1 MVQLWVV
8 VGAFALVNLAV
19 FTVGIDAYDK
29 YMGNDK
35 EGVVEIQEVV
45 DQQKV
50 DDVNT
55 TMEKEAPAA
64 NPAESTESEQ

>member
-19 FTVGIDAYDK
+19 FTVGVDMYEE
-29 YMGNDK
+29 YTGNDK

-45 DQQKV
+45 DQEV
-50 DDVNT
+50 EDVNT

-64 NPAESTESEQ
+64 NPAESTDSEQ